1 MKTDSLFYRLFQE
14 MPELVFELAGWPL
27 PAGVNYKLHAE
38 EVKETG
44 FRLDGLLTPETAD
57 LTAPVVFLEV
67 QFQTDTNL
75 YGRCF
80 SELCLWLYRQQCQR
94 PWRLL
99 VVFPRRAIEEPP
111 PVCFEPFLQIPW
123 VQRVYLE
130 DLADQ
135 PTVTPGRQ
143 LLQLIMAE
151 PAVAVSRAQAILTTP
166 IATANTAE
174 ARALL
179 EWVET
184 ILVYKLPQLKRE
196 EIQAMLHLPDIDLKQ
211 TRFYLEAFD
220 EGRVEG
226 QQKEAVTLILRM
238 LHRRLGSLGTVQET
252 KIQALSVSELE
263 ALGEALLDFHNM
275 AELTAWLQQPR

>member
-14 MPELVFELAGWPL
+14 IPELVFELAGWEL
-27 PAGVNYKLHAE
+27 PTGVSYKLHAE
-38 EVKETG
+38 EVKQTS
-44 FRLDGLLTPETAD
+44 FRLDGLLVPQTVD
-57 LTAPVVFLEV
+57 LTAPMVFLEV
-67 QFQTDTNL
+67 QFQPDTNL

-80 SELCLWLYRQQCQR
+80 SELCLWLYRQECQR

-135 PTVTPGRQ
+135 PAVTLGQQ

-151 PAVAVSRAQAILTTP
+151 PAVAVSRAQAILNTP
-166 IATANTAE
+166 TATANTPE

-179 EWVET
+179 ELVET

-211 TRFYLEAFD
+211 TRFYLDA
-220 EGRVEG
+220 VAEG
-226 QQKEAVTLILRM
+226 QQTEAVQLILRQ
-238 LHRRLGSLGTVQET
+238 LRRRLGPLDAAREAQIQSLS
-252 KIQALSVSELE
+252 ISELE
-263 ALGEALLDFHNM
+263 ALGEALMNFHNI